1 MSRKSVPLSVKQQ
14 VLHESGYRC
23 SNPSCRTILTLE
35 IHHLDHVSDGGE
47 NTADNLLTLCPN
59 CHTLHHNGTIPK
71 ESLKS
76 WKHLQLSL
84 NEGFNKASIDILL
97 AMPQIKALSV
107 SGDGF
112 VHVAPLLTGG
122 YLRLTV
128 QAYAAA
134 GISGAGGFTLV
145 LTEKGKAFI
154 EAWKSGDQRK
164 AIEWKP

>member
-35 IHHLDHVSDGGE
+35 IHHLDQVSDGGE
-47 NTADNLLTLCPN
+47 NTTDNLLTLCPN
-59 CHTLHHNGTIPK
+59 CHTLHHSGTISK

-76 WKHLQLSL
+76 WKQLQLSL

-97 AMPQIKALSV
+97 SMPQIKALSV
-107 SGDGF
+107 TGDGF

-128 QAYAAA
+128 SATPIAGHAA
-134 GISGAGGFTLV
+134 GSFTLI

-164 AIEWKP
+164 AIEWTP